1 MYSPINWGRFPG
13 VQRKTGYAS
22 ISVFAGVCSLFI
34 HALANLFIQFM
45 ACLYLSLPCH
55 IIQKTAMDIMEHI
68 ASLPARHA
76 KPVHPLVRDMLK
88 GSVKLQVSQLASAV
102 SIIVN
107 A

>member
-22 ISVFAGVCSLFI
+22 ISVFAGVCSLFN
-34 HALANLFIQFM
+34 HALAILFIQLI

-55 IIQKTAMDIMEHI
+55 IVQKTAMDIMEHI

-76 KPVHPLVRDMLK
+76 RPVHPLVWDMLK
-88 GSVKLQVSQLASAV
+88 GSNISQVSQLAPAV
-102 SIIVN
+102 SIIVS

>member
-1 MYSPINWGRFPG
+1 M
-13 VQRKTGYAS
+13 
-22 ISVFAGVCSLFI
+22 FI

-68 ASLPARHA
+68 ASLTARHTKSA
-76 KPVHPLVRDMLK
+76 HPFVWDMLM
-88 GSVKLQVSQLASAV
+88 GSVKSQVSQLAPAV
-102 SIIVN
+102 SIIVS